1 MFRSLRE
8 PNYRHWFG
16 AALTSNTG
24 MWMQRTAQDW
34 LVLTELT
41 DHDASALGVGMAL
54 QLGPQ
59 LLLFPFAGA
68 LADRFTKRK
77 LLMVT
82 QALQG
87 LSGFALLTLYLTG
100 ALTIW
105 WVYGISLFLGLVMCV
120 DAPTRQAF
128 VSEMVGD
135 SLLPNAVSLNSASFN
150 GARMVGP
157 GIAGVLTA
165 TLSASVV
172 FAFSGLGFLA
182 TLMVLVTL
190 NVSRLHP
197 APRSKARG
205 LKAVMGGFRYVRT
218 RPDIVVVL
226 AILFVVTTLG
236 FNFNIFTATMAS
248 VVFHKDASGFGLLSS
263 VIAIGSVTGALM
275 AARRET
281 PRLRYVF
288 WAAGGFG
295 AACLVASVMPLY
307 ALFALALTGIGFSS
321 ITMLTAANGYVQ
333 STTPAH
339 VRGRVMS
346 IYMAVVMGGA
356 PLGGPLAGW
365 VANEFGPRV
374 ALELAGVSGAV
385 GIAIGAVWMMTAK
398 HLRVHPTR
406 SRRLVYLTYDGRKVK
421 GNQ

>member
-1 MFRSLRE
+1 
-8 PNYRHWFG
+8 
-16 AALTSNTG
+16 
-24 MWMQRTAQDW
+24 MQRTAQDW

-41 DHDASALGVGMAL
+41 NHDASALGVGMAL

-59 LLLFPFAGA
+59 LVFFPFAGA
-68 LADRFTKRK
+68 VADRFNKRR

-87 LSGFALLTLYLTG
+87 VSGFMLLTLFVTG

-105 WVYGISLFLGLVMCV
+105 WVYGLSLFLGLVMCV
-120 DAPTRQAF
+120 DAPTRQSF
-128 VSEMVGD
+128 VSELVGD

-150 GARMVGP
+150 GARMLGP

-165 TLSASVV
+165 TLSAGTV
-172 FAFSGLGFLA
+172 FAISGLGYVA
-182 TLMVLVTL
+182 TLVVLLTL

-197 APRSKARG
+197 APRSSSRG
-205 LKAVMGGFRYVRT
+205 LKALLGGFKYLKT
-218 RPDIVVVL
+218 RPDIWVVL

-236 FNFNIFTATMAS
+236 FNFNIFTSTMAS
-248 VVFHKDASGFGLLSS
+248 AVFHKDASGFGLLSS
-263 VIAIGSVTGALM
+263 VIAVGSVTGALL
-275 AARRET
+275 AARREN

-295 AACLVASVMPLY
+295 VAGLVASVMPVY
-307 ALFALALTGIGFSS
+307 VLFAVALTGIGFSS

-333 STTPAH
+333 TTTPAY

-365 VANEFGPRV
+365 VANEFGPRF
-374 ALELAGVSGAV
+374 ALVMAGVAGVV
-385 GIAIGAVWMMTAK
+385 GIAIGATWMMSAK
-398 HLRVHPTR
+398 HLRIHR
-406 SRRLVYLTYDGRKVK
+406 SKSRRLVYLTYDGRDTRA
-421 GNQ
+421 GGPGEATEGHS